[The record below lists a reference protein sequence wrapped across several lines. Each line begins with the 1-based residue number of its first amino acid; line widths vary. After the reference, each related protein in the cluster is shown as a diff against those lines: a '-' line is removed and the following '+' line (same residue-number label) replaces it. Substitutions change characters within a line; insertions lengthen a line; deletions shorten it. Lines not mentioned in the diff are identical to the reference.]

1 MEYGIDYR
9 MKIPNFIPRR
19 PINMMH
25 AVFTRIE
32 SPHTSLCSS
41 ILDLGLR
48 LQRFTVQGTDDDLD
62 IGEMRDEVV
71 YGAGEDV
78 HWFSA

>member
-9 MKIPNFIPRR
+9 MKIPNFILWR
-19 PINMMH
+19 PIHMMH
-25 AVFTRIE
+25 AVFTRVE

-62 IGEMRDEVV
+62 IDEIVDEVV
-71 YGAGEDV
+71 CTAREDV
-78 HWFSA
+78 H